1 MLKQSYKVDE
11 VIVVDNNSTDNTI
24 KVIKEKYPEVIIL
37 EEKIQGVSNARNK
50 GILNARNKW
59 IAFLDSDDEW
69 MPQKIELQVNNV
81 KKSNLKCLLI
91 FSK

>member
-11 VIVVDNNSTDNTI
+11 VIVVDNNSSDNTI

-59 IAFLDSDDEW
+59 IAFLDSDDTW
-69 MPQKIELQVNNV
+69 MPQKDRVTG
-81 KKSNLKCLLI
+81 K
-91 FSK
+91 